1 MGGLA
6 NTRVQEVTYLGAG
19 INGKINVG
27 RGVDYSA
34 YVTNAGSGYVQNETW
49 TIVGTS
55 LGGATPANDAT
66 FTVTSVDGNGAITGF
81 TITGTTGLT
90 TQPTGD
96 IVSGPHHE
104 TANATPDPA
113 SQVEFTGTRLAD
125 EYRVAYNIKDG
136 TILNADVNAT
146 AGIGNAN

>member
-1 MGGLA
+1 MGGQA
-6 NTRVQEVTYLGAG
+6 NTPAGVQEVTYAGAG

-66 FTVTSVDGNGAITGF
+66 FTVTSVDGSGAITGF

-90 TQPTGD
+90 PHPTGD
-96 IVSGPHHE
+96 IVSGSIMRLQMLHL
-104 TANATPDPA
+104 
-113 SQVEFTGTRLAD
+113 SQV
-125 EYRVAYNIKDG
+125 K
-136 TILNADVNAT
+136 
-146 AGIGNAN
+146 